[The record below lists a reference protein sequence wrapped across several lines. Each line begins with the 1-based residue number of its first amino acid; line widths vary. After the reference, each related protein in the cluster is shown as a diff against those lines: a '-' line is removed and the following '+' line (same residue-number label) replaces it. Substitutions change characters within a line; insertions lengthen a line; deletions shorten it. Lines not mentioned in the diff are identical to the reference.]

1 MRAVEATFAIPAWI
15 EQGLES
21 GDYVRFGG
29 VIRDAKEKHVIAM
42 LREVSPNLSQAL
54 NILSQFGSVASILN
68 LGISVINLG
77 ISVIGFAIVIKRL
90 EEIEQRLK
98 QIPEA
103 VNRIEQKIDLNFQAE
118 FRAALNLARIAF
130 TMDTK
135 PENRQSKAD
144 NAIEKILKAQEVYQA
159 YADAALEEEIQVA
172 PEYLSLL
179 FLASITEARC
189 HLELEEIGTARCRL
203 EEGAEVLRPH
213 VEKYIRKLLI
223 SVPIGDCSPFNWTMN
238 GTFGGGT
245 SLSSRVEVSRL
256 VQICRWLEP
265 TLDWNEKNI
274 LLEVERN
281 NLVTFI
287 PNSVIY
293 QGVVIPVPSEASSL
307 VLGTANTAVL
317 GALGVGALG
326 GAIAGPVG
334 AIAGYGAGMA
344 GMIISKAMENSP
356 TKVNNAD
363 PTLEEGSPHCLHPLE
378 IVEKIEEMIESFSRF
393 EAYQAEVKSIQTLGM
408 SFYEWLELIPS
419 TEVQQDETELMW
431 LIPSKPLDL
440 AVS

>member
-1 MRAVEATFAIPAWI
+1 MGTVEATFAIPAWI

-42 LREVSPNLSQAL
+42 LREVLPNLSQAST
-54 NILSQFGSVASILN
+54 ILSQFGSVASILN
-68 LGISVINLG
+68 LGISVI
-77 ISVIGFAIVIKRL
+77 GFAIVIKRL
-90 EEIEQRLK
+90 GEIEQRLK

-135 PENRQSKAD
+135 PENRHSKAD
-144 NAIEKILKAQEVYQA
+144 NALEKILKAQEVYQA
-159 YADAALEEEIQVA
+159 YADVALEEEVQVA
-172 PEYLSLL
+172 HEYLSLL

-203 EEGAEVLRPH
+203 EEGAEVLRPR
-213 VEKYIRKLLI
+213 VEKYVKKLLI
-223 SVPIGDCSPFNWTMN
+223 SVPIGYCSPSWT
-238 GTFGGGT
+238 TDVSSGGIYLN
-245 SLSSRVEVSRL
+245 SPIELSRL
-256 VQICRWLEP
+256 VKICRWLEP
-265 TLDWNEKNI
+265 TVDWNEKNI
-274 LLEVERN
+274 LLEAQRK

-287 PNSVIY
+287 HGYVAVKDLP
-293 QGVVIPVPSEASSL
+293 VVMAAMPLKPYSSL
-307 VLGTANTAVL
+307 LDSFLL
-317 GALGVGALG
+317 GALGPIGA
-326 GAIAGPVG
+326 VV
-334 AIAGYGAGMA
+334 GAGMLVSEY
-344 GMIISKAMENSP
+344 MKNSP
-356 TKVNNAD
+356 PTENKADSTK
-363 PTLEEGSPHCLHPLE
+363 EEESPHCLDLLE
-378 IVEKIEEMIESFSRF
+378 TIEKIEEMIESYSRF

-419 TEVQQDETELMW
+419 TEVHQDEIELMCI
-431 LIPSKPLDL
+431 IPSKPIDL

>member
-1 MRAVEATFAIPAWI
+1 MGTVEATFAIPDWI

-42 LREVSPNLSQAL
+42 LREVLPNLSQAST
-54 NILSQFGSVASILN
+54 ILSQFGSIASIL
-68 LGISVINLG
+68 NLG

-90 EEIEQRLK
+90 GEIEQRLE
-98 QIPEA
+98 QILEA

-159 YADAALEEEIQVA
+159 YADAALEEEVQVA
-172 PEYLSLL
+172 HEYLLLL

-203 EEGAEVLRPH
+203 EEGAEFLRPR
-213 VEKYIRKLLI
+213 VEKYVKKLLI
-223 SVPIGDCSPFNWTMN
+223 SAPIGHSSPSWTKDN
-238 GTFGGGT
+238 NLSWGGI
-245 SLSSRVEVSRL
+245 SLSSPVELSRL
-256 VQICRWLEP
+256 VQICRWLES
-265 TLDWNEKNI
+265 TLDWNEKNV
-274 LLEVERN
+274 LLEAQRN

-287 PNSVIY
+287 PDPQSSSHY
-293 QGVVIPVPSEASSL
+293 QGAVIP
-307 VLGTANTAVL
+307 
-317 GALGVGALG
+317 ALG
-326 GAIAGPVG
+326 GAFARAFAAGVLGTLGGAFAGPVG
-334 AIAGYGAGMA
+334 AVVGYGAGMA
-344 GMIISKAMENSP
+344 INMDNSHSVEN
-356 TKVNNAD
+356 KAD
-363 PTLEEGSPHCLHPLE
+363 PTEEEVNSHRLHLLKT
-378 IVEKIEEMIESFSRF
+378 VEQIEEMIETYSRF
-393 EAYQAEVKSIQTLGM
+393 EAYQAEVESIQTIGM
-408 SFYEWLELIPS
+408 NFYEWLELTPS
-419 TEVQQDETELMW
+419 TEVHQDERELMYI
-431 LIPSKPLDL
+431 IPSKPLDL